1 MLDHGAKWIRNSQG
15 VTCCFTVITRLN
27 FDLQRPNMAIH
38 SVTLLVSQVEITSII
53 ALFNDKS
60 FPWQRT
66 FNSVMWDQSC
76 CTSWV
81 WASIQQTAHIF
92 SSSKTDFENL
102 SCQFYFEQ
110 QTLSYSTEWKDGWSH
125 LELMVRFQ
133 SHLFIVS
140 FVNSLHYFPSPHNYL
155 PFLIFTLSSTT

>member
-15 VTCCFTVITRLN
+15 VTCCFTVITWLN

-38 SVTLLVSQVEITSII
+38 SVTLIVSQVEITII

-66 FNSVMWDQSC
+66 FNSGMWDQSC

-81 WASIQQTAHIF
+81 C
-92 SSSKTDFENL
+92 K
-102 SCQFYFEQ
+102 
-110 QTLSYSTEWKDGWSH
+110 YSTNRTYIFIIQN
-125 LELMVRFQ
+125 RFRK
-133 SHLFIVS
+133 LK
-140 FVNSLHYFPSPHNYL
+140 
-155 PFLIFTLSSTT
+155 LSSLFWAANPQLFHWMERWMVTFRTNGPIPISSIHCLICELPSLLSFPT